1 MNHPYRDW
9 VRSKLDCSVGAGS
22 LSRNIE
28 VAVLN
33 WAVREVKTIWRE
45 TASWENP
52 VFRRIYKQKAI
63 ALAMELSRA
72 PMAVP
77 ELTVQD
83 DRVILKIVYVPQLV
97 HRLRK
102 KQLDVKKIAAY
113 PADVLWPDGPY
124 AKAVFKNRAKDLM
137 LEKLRASEEDYDG
150 QFKCG
155 KCKSVKTTYYQM
167 QTRSADEPMVRTPL
181 CYLVYTLLLT
191 FLSFQTTYVTC
202 KGCGNRWK
210 C

>member
-1 MNHPYRDW
+1 MNHPCRDY
-9 VRSKLDCSVGAGS
+9 VRSKLDSICGAGNIP
-22 LSRNIE
+22 RNIE

-33 WAVREVKTIWRE
+33 WAVREVRTVLHE

-52 VFRRIYKQKAI
+52 TFRRTYKQKSV
-63 ALAMELSRA
+63 ALISELARA
-72 PMAVP
+72 PVAVP
-77 ELTVQD
+77 ELTVQGD
-83 DRVILKIVYVPQLV
+83 HVTLKIEYVPQLV

-102 KQLDVKKIAAY
+102 KQLDVKKIASY

-124 AKAVFKNRAKDLM
+124 AKAVFKNRTKDLM
-137 LEKLRASEEDYDG
+137 LEKLRASEQDYDG

-167 QTRSADEPMVRTPL
+167 QTRSADEPM
-181 CYLVYTLLLT
+181 
-191 FLSFQTTYVTC
+191 TTYVTC